1 MRFSGL
7 SSIWRILTPF
17 CSRRPRTDIS
27 ARASEEGRGDARQRE
42 VEGGARV
49 RGAVGQHPPAVELD
63 ELLADGKTESGTA
76 HVARDRVVHAL
87 ERLEEPPEVFL
98 ADPDARVAHAHV
110 NRVAVDAGPDD
121 HA

>member
-27 ARASEEGRGDARQRE
+27 ARASEKDRGDARQRE

-49 RGAVGQHPPAVELD
+49 LAAVGPHPPAVELD
-63 ELLADGKTESGTA
+63 ELLADGQAEAGAA
-76 HVARDRVVHAL
+76 HVARDRIVHAL
-87 ERLEEPPEVFL
+87 DRLAQPAEAFLSHPP
-98 ADPDARVAHAHV
+98 
-110 NRVAVDAGPDD
+110 
-121 HA
+121 